1 MNKDKLILCGLLL
14 TSIMVFFFIGVYDTF
29 FNVPAKNA
37 KIAGL
42 TDQRDTWHARCKYLE
57 KYIEDREGKYRVAV
71 KFDHLFMLAA
81 DPNQVMDFEAIE
93 ELIKDR
99 KDCYKKH
106 GK

>member
-14 TSIMVFFFIGVYDTF
+14 TSAVLFLEVVVVAHT
-29 FNVPAKNA
+29 KNA

-42 TDQRDTWHARCKYLE
+42 TDQRDTWHARCKHLE

-81 DPNQVMDFEAIE
+81 DPNQVMDFEVIE
-93 ELIKDR
+93 ELIKER
-99 KDCYKKH
+99 KNFYKKH
-106 GK
+106 GQQTTP